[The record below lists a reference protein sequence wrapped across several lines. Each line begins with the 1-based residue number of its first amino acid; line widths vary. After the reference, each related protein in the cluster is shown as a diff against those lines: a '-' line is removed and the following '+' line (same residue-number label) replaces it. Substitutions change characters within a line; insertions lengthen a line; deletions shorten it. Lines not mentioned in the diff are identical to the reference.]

1 MSIVKAWS
9 FQAIRFIRTV
19 SPSASARPLMP
30 PLLPLCAPVSERNH
44 RVSQKNNHKNNPSTG
59 GPVGVV
65 TELLLTLVIS
75 WSDKYVAERYK
86 VTLSLARVL
95 WRARV
100 RCWSA
105 SSRVWWSAPAADGG
119 NCAHQ
124 TLLLLLLLRLLAPA
138 AAAAGPGRRRRAGPH
153 PLGTST
159 GAGGREDGA
168 CSYIA
173 SGSTIHRIR
182 SQLVMC
188 IPSSAGG
195 RIRVW
200 TWACSYMVGV

>member
-1 MSIVKAWS
+1 
-9 FQAIRFIRTV
+9 
-19 SPSASARPLMP
+19 
-30 PLLPLCAPVSERNH
+30 
-44 RVSQKNNHKNNPSTG
+44 
-59 GPVGVV
+59 
-65 TELLLTLVIS
+65 
-75 WSDKYVAERYK
+75 VAERYK

-100 RCWSA
+100 WCWSA
-105 SSRVWWSAPAADGG
+105 STRVWWSAPAADGG

-124 TLLLLLLLRLLAPA
+124 TLLLLLLLLLLAP

-188 IPSSAGG
+188 IPSSTGG

-200 TWACSYMVGV
+200 TCAGWCISRWSWWFVWTGPRHDWVVASSSSSSMATGVLSQGGRATCGAKPPSPLGEQYQEQAVVP